1 MSVPNWFE
9 GLPVV
14 GAMPP
19 DRAAAKLS
27 ELGEGVAPPPADP
40 DRPVF
45 RGPLDFLPWKKKL
58 WASTAHAFGYLPPAP
73 PGSGPVPVVHA
84 GDVRPDPS
92 LKGARVRVTLDRLR
106 VAQYPG
112 GGTHRVLFD
121 FYARNQADAGAEDL
135 HFNATYRVKEGESAG
150 VVGYPIFVGLRVGDE
165 GLAFRCYT
173 VNVRNDQD
181 EALLGFLESDTFR
194 AGLRLVGTAQP
205 ALGPLSA
212 LALNLTKAVAG
223 RTRNVPVQD
232 FYLGLDFGANPMGV
246 RLAEGNYLAAQVPE
260 DEARGWD
267 WGKWAYDPRAGQ
279 VVGAGP
285 QKEPL
290 PFNYVVF
297 GVSRYDGP

>member
-1 MSVPNWFE
+1 
-9 GLPVV
+9 
-14 GAMPP
+14 
-19 DRAAAKLS
+19 
-27 ELGEGVAPPPADP
+27 
-40 DRPVF
+40 
-45 RGPLDFLPWKKKL
+45 KKL

-135 HFNATYRVKEGESAG
+135 HFN
-150 VVGYPIFVGLRVGDE
+150 
-165 GLAFRCYT
+165 
-173 VNVRNDQD
+173 
-181 EALLGFLESDTFR
+181 
-194 AGLRLVGTAQP
+194 
-205 ALGPLSA
+205 
-212 LALNLTKAVAG
+212 
-223 RTRNVPVQD
+223 
-232 FYLGLDFGANPMGV
+232 LGLDFGSNPMGV